1 MLRNGKLRLVLLA
14 TSLTWACQS
23 PTSTTPTTD
32 FIVATASPS
41 PATASGPT
49 GRFYTFVS
57 ANNQPS
63 EQREYDWKTNFN
75 VAVTLNT
82 PDKNV
87 NVTFPVKISSATV
100 KVQQASGGIITPPT
114 GSDVEHYEFEFTTST
129 NTFAAAGSSV
139 NMNFNVWY
147 DLPNLKR
154 EGLATVSLVFTD
166 NVGATFS
173 KSVEVSIAP

>member
-1 MLRNGKLRLVLLA
+1 MLRTPRAALALLA
-14 TSLTWACQS
+14 AAITWACQS
-23 PTSTTPTTD
+23 PTSTTPTNE

-63 EQREYDWKTNFN
+63 EQREYDWRTAFTI
-75 VAVTLNT
+75 AVTLNT

-87 NVTFPVKISSATV
+87 SVSFPVKITSATV

-114 GSDVEHYEFEFTTST
+114 GSDVEHYEFEFTTSS
-129 NTFAAAGSSV
+129 NTFASAGTTV

-147 DLPNLKR
+147 DLPNLRR
-154 EGLATVSLVFTD
+154 EALATVSLVFTD
-166 NVGATFS
+166 NAGVTFS
-173 KSVEVSIAP
+173 KSVEVSVAP

>member
-1 MLRNGKLRLVLLA
+1 
-14 TSLTWACQS
+14 
-23 PTSTTPTTD
+23 
-32 FIVATASPS
+32 
-41 PATASGPT
+41 
-49 GRFYTFVS
+49 
-57 ANNQPS
+57 
-63 EQREYDWKTNFN
+63 
-75 VAVTLNT
+75 
-82 PDKNV
+82 
-87 NVTFPVKISSATV
+87 V

-129 NTFAAAGSSV
+129 NTFAGAGSTV

>member
-1 MLRNGKLRLVLLA
+1 MLRSGTLRLVLLA
-14 TSLTWACQS
+14 AALTWACQS

-32 FIVATASPS
+32 FIVSIASPS

-57 ANNQPS
+57 TNNQPS
-63 EQREYDWKTNFN
+63 EQREYDWRTNFD
-75 VAVTLNT
+75 VGVTLNS

-87 NVTFPVKISSATV
+87 SVTFPVKITSATV

-114 GSDVEHYEFEFTTST
+114 GSDVEHYEFEFTTSS
-129 NTFAAAGSSV
+129 NTFAGAGSSV

-154 EGLATVSLVFTD
+154 EGLVTVSLTFTD

-173 KSVEVSIAP
+173 KAVTVSIAP